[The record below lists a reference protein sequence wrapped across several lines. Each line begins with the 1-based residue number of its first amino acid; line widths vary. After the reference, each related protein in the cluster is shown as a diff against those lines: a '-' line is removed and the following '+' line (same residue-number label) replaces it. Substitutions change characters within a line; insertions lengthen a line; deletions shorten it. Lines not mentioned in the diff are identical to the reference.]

1 MEFPDVGYKLSYRNV
16 KYPRLEFRTG
26 ELLLV
31 LPFSHDPNAVLE
43 KHRDWIRQKIE
54 FMAESLKDSSE
65 KEIVDRTHE
74 EFRSLVHFYVQE
86 VSGEL
91 GVKVNKVFFRKMKTK
106 WASCSPKRNLT
117 INSLMRYLP
126 EHLLE
131 YVIFHEITH
140 LVEKRH
146 SDKFWKIISGEFSNY
161 NEFETDLFA
170 YWFLIHKDST
180 VRKLNLH

>member
-1 MEFPDVGYKLSYRNV
+1 MELPDVGYKVSYRNV
-16 KYPRLEFRTG
+16 RYPRLEFRAG
-26 ELLLV
+26 KLLLV
-31 LPFSHDPNAVLE
+31 LPLGRQPEEILK
-43 KHRDWIRQKIE
+43 KHKVWVRRKEMFIE
-54 FMAESLKDSSE
+54 ECLRNSAG
-65 KEIVDRTHE
+65 KEIAYRTDGK
-74 EFRSLVHFYVQE
+74 FKGLVHSYIEQASE
-86 VSGEL
+86 EL
-91 GVKVNKVFFRKMKTK
+91 DVRVNKVFFRRMKTK

-146 SDKFWKIISGEFSNY
+146 SDKFWKIISGGFSNY